1 MFNMSS
7 LTPILTNDPDVLI
20 RMIHERDVEIE
31 RLQTMLKTMAALVFG
46 ARSERA
52 AAILDDQASLDL
64 GDLATDV
71 TPPAAND
78 QDPAPAE
85 AAPARAARKRATR
98 NIGFLPKHLPR
109 VEEIIE
115 PAITQ
120 CPCCAGKLH
129 KIGEEVAE
137 AMDAV
142 PAILRVL
149 RTIRPAYACRTCQ
162 EAPIQA
168 PARARLF
175 DGGMATTALI
185 ANIVTWKYAWH
196 LPLYRQ
202 TQILAG
208 QGVHVDR
215 STLARWVCRAAWWLK
230 PLYDLQLRTIHRH
243 PRLFCDETRM
253 PVLEAGR
260 KHCRIGQFWTHAVDD
275 RPWNGPAAP
284 TVVYVFAGGRGH
296 KQIASQLADYQG
308 VLQVDAYGGYSALE
322 REGRQPGP
330 IRLAFCMAHARRKFT
345 DVYKTTRSPIA
356 RDMIERFAKVYAVEA
371 DIKGAGAGE
380 RLAARR
386 ERTSPL
392 MTALKTRLEGALA
405 EVSTKSSLAGAIR
418 YSLNHWAG
426 LTLFLDD
433 GRIEVDNNTVE
444 RTMRPIALGRKNSLF
459 AGNDGGAETWAILAS
474 LLNTARLNE
483 IDPFTW
489 LHDVLERMVSGE
501 VRSHQLDQLLAW
513 NWKAARPPPAAPPP
527 ALEAAA

>member
-1 MFNMSS
+1 MSS
-7 LTPILTNDPDVLI
+7 LTPILSRDPDVLI
-20 RMIHERDVEIE
+20 RMVHERDVEIE
-31 RLQTMLKTMAALVFG
+31 RLQAMVKTMAALVFG

-52 AAILDDQASLDL
+52 AAILDAQGDLDL

-71 TPPAAND
+71 TPPPAAND
-78 QDPAPAE
+78 QHPAPGE
-85 AAPARAARKRATR
+85 AAPAQATRKPVAR

-109 VEEIIE
+109 IVEVLE
-115 PAITQ
+115 PAITE

-129 KIGEEVAE
+129 KIGEDVAE

-162 EAPIQA
+162 DAPIQA

-175 DGGMATTALI
+175 DGGMATTAMI
-185 ANIVTWKYAWH
+185 ASIVTWKYAWH

-208 QGVHVDR
+208 QGVHIDR

-230 PLYDLQLRTIHRH
+230 PLYEHQLATLHAH

-260 KHCRIGQFWTHAVDD
+260 KRCRISQFWTHAVDD
-275 RPWNGPAAP
+275 RPWRGPAAP
-284 TVVYVFAGGRGH
+284 AVVYVFAKTRAH
-296 KQIASQLADYQG
+296 REIAGQLADYQG
-308 VLQVDAYGGYSALE
+308 ILQVDAYGGYSALE
-322 REGRQPGP
+322 KDGRQPGP

-345 DVYKTTRSPIA
+345 DVYKTAKSPIA
-356 RDMIERFAKVYAVEA
+356 RDMIERFADVYAVEA
-371 DIKGAGAGE
+371 DIRGTSADE

-386 ERTSPL
+386 ELTAPL
-392 MTALKTRLEGALA
+392 MAALKTRLEGALT
-405 EVSTKSSLAGAIR
+405 EVSAKSSLAGAIR
-418 YSLNHWAG
+418 YSLNHWEG
-426 LTLFLDD
+426 LTLFLED
-433 GRIEVDNNTVE
+433 GRIEIDNNTVE
-444 RTMRPIALGRKNSLF
+444 RNMRPIALGRKNSLF

-474 LLNTARLNE
+474 LLNTAKLNE

-489 LHDVLERMVSGE
+489 LSDALEKMVSGE
-501 VRSHQLDQLLAW
+501 VKSHQLDQLLAW
-513 NWKAARPPPAAPPP
+513 NWKAARVVSAAPPP
-527 ALEAAA
+527 DLEAAA